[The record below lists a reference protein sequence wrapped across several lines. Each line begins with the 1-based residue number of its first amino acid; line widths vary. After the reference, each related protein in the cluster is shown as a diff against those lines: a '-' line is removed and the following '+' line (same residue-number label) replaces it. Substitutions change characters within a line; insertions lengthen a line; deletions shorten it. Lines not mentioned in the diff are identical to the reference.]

1 MQQFVYIILF
11 ALFFIIVKAF
21 YFDSKPSNTT
31 TEINTTE
38 INTTI
43 ETSEPVVTEP
53 IEDKNKFSHPPKSNI
68 EKEAEDTPI
77 DHAMNSL
84 ADKIDEKLK

>member
-31 TEINTTE
+31 TEINTT
-38 INTTI
+38 I
-43 ETSEPVVTEP
+43 ETSESVVTEP